1 MDLEPLKHAERLA
14 GSLQTAVFI
23 VDPDGNLLFYNAPAE
38 AALGRRFKES
48 GPLPAGVWSRI
59 FVPSDEGG
67 NPLAPEDLPLMIS
80 LRERRPAY
88 GTMWI
93 RGMDNQQRHLGVAAV
108 PVTDTEGN
116 QIGSMA
122 IFWELKDSL

>member
-1 MDLEPLKHAERLA
+1 MDYEPLKHAERLA

-23 VDPDGNLLFYNAPAE
+23 VDPTGNLLFYNSPAE
-38 AALGRRFKES
+38 ETLGRKFKES
-48 GPLPAGVWSRI
+48 GPLPASVWSRI
-59 FVPSDEGG
+59 FVPSDEAG
-67 NPLAPEDLPLMIS
+67 NPLAPDDLPLMIS

-93 RGMDNQQRHLGVAAV
+93 RGMDNKQRHIGVAAV
-108 PVTDTEGN
+108 PITDAEGS

-122 IFWELKDSL
+122 IFWELKD